1 MANEQEKIN
10 NLLREQNTLRKEA
23 KKDLAE
29 AGAITAQQIKAFRD
43 SNDDYKERL
52 DRLKQ
57 INEELKEQRD
67 TQKQLVDDYI
77 QQESKLK
84 GLTGLQASLSTLEHK
99 RLNSMANMKNLD
111 DDKRRTFDSIASLQ
125 QDLLALSSED
135 VIARREIGR
144 QLDAHYADLEGVRGV
159 HSQIRKN
166 LLDQRS
172 IAEGVSEMTEKQ
184 QDFLNKQHAVY
195 EGIRDSI
202 GGVLETA
209 SLLASTWGGRLGG
222 AIIGS
227 GYAVEAVGKTV
238 REMGGY
244 LGGATISATILG
256 TVFDDA
262 VQTTKSLS
270 KELGGL
276 RDVTFGTQLAAN
288 LIATNMGI
296 TGQEAGQLI
305 GIFSRLNSNSAD
317 TALNMTQ
324 SVAEMARASG
334 LDTAAVMSDIAGN
347 SEKFAE
353 YSTDGGKALG
363 LAAIQAGKLGVSLD
377 SMTKVTDSLLDFET
391 SITKELELSAM
402 LGRSINLNQARGLA
416 YQGKVGAAVKETI
429 TQLGGITAFNKM
441 DIFQKRQAAETLGIS
456 VDELQKMSS
465 NMDKL
470 NDDGTFQLST
480 YDKMS
485 ESLKAFASGPL
496 GNVLKTMGS
505 VLVAAGQMTPF
516 LKDMGIN
523 LGGVV
528 KGTGQILKN
537 LWDMTGGKIM
547 GGLGKMG
554 ASLMNFGAES
564 KVGKGFSAFKE
575 KLLSGVG
582 GSNTPSN
589 TNSLPDASDASKNT
603 SKLTDSISKIKMSD
617 VLKGAAALVLIAGA
631 MFILGKALQEFQGIG
646 WETLAVAGVALL
658 GLTLALAGVGAIMS
672 SGIGAVAILA
682 GAAAMIVI
690 AGALYILG
698 KALQEVSIGFQS
710 LNMIQPI
717 LTGLISMVGG
727 IFELAGAFTGLA
739 ASLGLIAIS
748 GIAALPALL
757 GLAAVGA
764 GIGMLAGALGLG
776 GENSGVEN
784 GSLSEYESSMLSKM
798 DSLITEVA
806 KNRDVYLDREK
817 VSAAVVT
824 TSEKSSQ
831 NRFGLMGA

>member
-10 NLLREQNTLRKEA
+10 ALLREQVALRKEA
-23 KKDLAE
+23 KRQLAE
-29 AGAITAQQIKAFRD
+29 AGAVTAQQIKAFRD
-43 SNDDYKERL
+43 SNNDYKERL

-77 QQESKLK
+77 AQEAKLK

-111 DDKRRTFDSIASLQ
+111 EDRRRTFDSIASLQ
-125 QDLLALSSED
+125 QDLLGLSSED

-159 HSQIRKN
+159 HAQIRKN

-184 QDFLNKQHAVY
+184 QEFLNKQHAVY

-209 SLLASTWGGRLGG
+209 SLLAGTWGGRIGG
-222 AIIGS
+222 AIIGA
-227 GYAVEAVGKTV
+227 GYAAEALGKNV

-244 LGGATISATILG
+244 LGSATVSSTLLG
-256 TVFDDA
+256 TVFDEA
-262 VQTTKSLS
+262 TNVTKSLS
-270 KELGGL
+270 KEMGGL
-276 RDVTFGTQLAAN
+276 NDVTFQNQLNTN
-288 LIATNMGI
+288 LMAVNMGI
-296 TGQEAGQLI
+296 SGEEAAQLTGTFA
-305 GIFSRLNSNSAD
+305 RLNGNSI
-317 TALNMTQ
+317 
-324 SVAEMARASG
+324 EMAQNMAESTKQLAIQSG
-334 LDTAAVMSDIAGN
+334 VAPSQVMQDIAAS

-353 YSTDGGKALG
+353 YGKDGGKNLAQAAVQAAKLG
-363 LAAIQAGKLGVSLD
+363 LSLD
-377 SMTKVTDSLLDFET
+377 SMTKVTDSLLDFES

-402 LGRSINLNQARGLA
+402 LGRNINLNKARGLA
-416 YQGKVGAAVKETI
+416 YDGKVGAAVKETI
-429 TQLGGITAFNKM
+429 NQLGGIEAFNKM

-456 VDELQKMSS
+456 VDELQRMSQ
-465 NMDKL
+465 NLGKL
-470 NDDGTFQLST
+470 NDDGTMQLST
-480 YDKMS
+480 F
-485 ESLKAFASGPL
+485 ESWSQSLSAFASGPM
-496 GNVLKTMGS
+496 GSVLKTMGS

-523 LGGVV
+523 LGAVV

-554 ASLMNFGAES
+554 SSLMNFGAES
-564 KVGKGFSAFKE
+564 KVGKGFSALKE
-575 KLLSGVG
+575 KLFAGVG
-582 GSNTPSN
+582 SSNAPSN
-589 TNSLPDASDASKNT
+589 TNSLPDVKSDAGKST
-603 SKLTDSISKIKMSD
+603 SKLTESISKIKMND
-617 VLKGAAALVLIAGA
+617 VLKGAAALVLVAGA

-658 GLTLALAGVGAIMS
+658 GLTLSLAAIGAIMS
-672 SGIGAVAILA
+672 SGVGAVAILA

-690 AGALYILG
+690 AGALYVLG
-698 KALQEVSIGFQS
+698 KALQEISIGFQAMS
-710 LNMIQPI
+710 TIQPI
-717 LTGLISMVGG
+717 LSGLISMVGG
-727 IFELAGAFTGLA
+727 IFALAGAFTALS

-757 GLAAVGA
+757 GLAAVGT
-764 GIGMLAGALGLG
+764 GLGVLFNALGG
-776 GENSGVEN
+776 GETSGVEN

-798 DSLITEVA
+798 DALINEVA
-806 KNRDVYLDREK
+806 KGRDVYLDKEK
-817 VSAAVVT
+817 VTAVVSR
-824 TSEKSSQ
+824 TSERSTK
-831 NRFGLMGA
+831 NVFGVGVA